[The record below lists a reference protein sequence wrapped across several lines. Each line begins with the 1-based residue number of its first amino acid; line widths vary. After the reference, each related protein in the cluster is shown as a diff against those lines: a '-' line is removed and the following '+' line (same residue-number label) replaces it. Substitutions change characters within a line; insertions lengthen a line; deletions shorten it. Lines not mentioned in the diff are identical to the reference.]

1 MSNDATTTPEISPG
15 HIGDLKFDPRNA
27 RRHNPKNVGMIERS
41 LQETGVGRSIVTTRD
56 GTIIAGNATIEAAGS
71 AGIEDAIVVRTRGDK
86 VIVHVR
92 EDLEDGD
99 TRATL
104 LGLYD
109 NRTAELA
116 DWDVDV
122 LADMQA
128 EFGALPSFEH
138 IFNDNDMRRLLGAP
152 DREPAADVLE
162 DIQYRI
168 VIECDD
174 EAQQV
179 ELMEKFTE
187 MGLVYKPIMS

>member
-1 MSNDATTTPEISPG
+1 MSEKSQTPEISPG
-15 HIGDLKFDPRNA
+15 HIGELKFDPRNA
-27 RRHNPKNVGMIERS
+27 RKHNPKNVGMIERS

-56 GTIIAGNATIEAAGS
+56 GTIIAGNATIEAAGA

-92 EDLEDGD
+92 EDLADGD

-109 NRTAELA
+109 TRTAELA

-122 LADMQA
+122 LSDMQA
-128 EFGALPSFEH
+128 EFGSLPSFEH
-138 IFNDNDMRRLLGAP
+138 IFSDNDMRRLMGAP

-168 VIECDD
+168 VVECDD
-174 EAQQV
+174 ETHQV
-179 ELMEKFTE
+179 ELMEKFAE
-187 MGLVYKPIMS
+187 LGLSFKPLMS

>member
-1 MSNDATTTPEISPG
+1 MSEKSQTPEISPG
-15 HIGDLKFDPRNA
+15 HIGELKFDPRNA
-27 RRHNPKNVGMIERS
+27 RKHNPKNVGMIERS

-56 GTIIAGNATIEAAGS
+56 GTIIAGNATIEAAGA

-92 EDLEDGD
+92 EDLADGD

-122 LADMQA
+122 LTDMQA
-128 EFGALPSFEH
+128 EFGGLPSFEH
-138 IFNDNDMRRLLGAP
+138 IFSDNDMRRLMGAP

-168 VIECDD
+168 VVECDD
-174 EAQQV
+174 ENHQV
-179 ELMEKFTE
+179 ELMEKFAE
-187 MGLVYKPIMS
+187 LGLSFKPLMS